1 MMVLTFRL
9 FYASILLYYHW
20 EAMLISYLATR
31 VIVLPFNG
39 IKELVDKSSFLIAL
53 NPGSSYEDA
62 FKYANEPDWQAAW
75 TSRIEPYLEDY
86 KDGSSRMI
94 QYPLAESNIAL
105 YDNFFAASAF
115 PEYTDC
121 KLIAIPAKYDFKPY
135 AYGFQKDSPFL
146 GVFNHYLKELRE
158 KGSLKQILKKYDSG
172 AQVCP
177 DMSGQPLV
185 LHKII
190 KH

>member
-1 MMVLTFRL
+1 
-9 FYASILLYYHW
+9 
-20 EAMLISYLATR
+20 
-31 VIVLPFNG
+31 
-39 IKELVDKSSFLIAL
+39 
-53 NPGSSYEDA
+53 
-62 FKYANEPDWQAAW
+62 
-75 TSRIEPYLEDY
+75 
-86 KDGSSRMI
+86 MI
-94 QYPLAESNIAL
+94 QYPLADSNIAL

-172 AQVCP
+172 GQVCP
-177 DMSGQPLV
+177 DMSGQPLGFESCFTAFLV
-185 LHKII
+185 LIAGLTI
-190 KH
+190 GLAIMVLECYSG